1 MEEEKDQTKAD
12 DLKTTG
18 ADKDDKESKVDK
30 DFKDL
35 KDFKNLKDLKDV
47 KGDSA
52 RNPGDSAGNPDDS
65 NGRSDEPPAE
75 PDWKDRYARAMADF
89 DNFRKRTAR
98 DREDLVKFAAADVLK
113 DILPTVDNLARAL
126 DEAKDKADDPFVAGV
141 KLVYDGLIKALA
153 DRYRGKIDAVAG
165 LESRG
170 FILAAPLAVELGVGM
185 VTVRKAG
192 RLPGPVVGVD
202 YDLEYGSARMELQ
215 PFTVEDGQRVL
226 VIDDVLATGGTAN
239 AAFELIKQ
247 AGGIPAGL
255 CVLIELDELDGR
267 SALLGYEVD
276 AVYKY

>member
-35 KDFKNLKDLKDV
+35 KDFRDLKDV

-52 RNPGDSAGNPDDS
+52 GNPGESASNLGDSAGNPDDS

-153 DRYRGKIDAVAG
+153 DHGATPLDAVGEPFDANFH
-165 LESRG
+165 EA
-170 FILAAPLAVELGVGM
+170 LAQ
-185 VTVRKAG
+185 
-192 RLPGPVVGVD
+192 LP
-202 YDLEYGSARMELQ
+202 S
-215 PFTVEDGQRVL
+215 
-226 VIDDVLATGGTAN
+226 DDVEEGNVMNEVKRGWMLNGKLLR
-239 AAFELIKQ
+239 AAQVVVSSGKK
-247 AGGIPAGL
+247 A
-255 CVLIELDELDGR
+255 
-267 SALLGYEVD
+267 
-276 AVYKY
+276 